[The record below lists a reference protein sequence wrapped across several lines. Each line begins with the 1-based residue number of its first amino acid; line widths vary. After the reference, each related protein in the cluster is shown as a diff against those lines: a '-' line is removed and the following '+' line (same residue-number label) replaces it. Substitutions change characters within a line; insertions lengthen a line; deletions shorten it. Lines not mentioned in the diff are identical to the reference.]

1 MIVRINNSQV
11 KINEDVKIENA
22 LSKPLDEKVKDFLK
36 EVKHKI
42 PTKKGIKK
50 TYEQIK
56 DKSLLVE
63 DINYTILEIEPSKIT
78 NNSNVRLLILEFARI
93 YRPFTERIKF
103 LENNHYVI
111 HTPEM
116 NIWWEILLKHDSIK
130 FYLIVPN
137 REGFKKAIVRQVMK
151 CWKQANVKETTEY
164 MPKFIIEQTTVS
176 FMTLK
181 HHEILSLDIE
191 NPTTSVLESILNSKH
206 YLLEGDTALFQVG
219 LQSLGSGW
227 NNAVM
232 QIYEEIKQTDTIP
245 RKKGKKITK
254 KEIGQETAY
263 YIGDISEEL
272 ANTWGN
278 IFLPDWEETGYV
290 QKTKKSFNGSIDS
303 MSTRRKMRSDAFKVA
318 INIIAE
324 SPDEER
330 RNAIVRSIAS
340 GFDVLEGDNTF
351 LDIQL
356 KKAKTKLK
364 RLNEVMTRTLPSN
377 NHDILCTHEL
387 SKIINVPDKLAQI
400 EFYNELSLVTNRGE
414 SETPKE
420 IFNSNE
426 GKNIP
431 FALLQDTDGKWK
443 EIYFDSINKNNLC
456 LTRCVIGE
464 PGTGKSTF
472 AVSLCLDLF
481 IRGYGTFVID
491 AADGKLVQ
499 RILDLV
505 PPHLKHK
512 VKIIDFMNPK
522 YACGLGWNEAF
533 ILENFDVVQ
542 DTLVDSVV
550 SYIELVANN
559 ELNMTA
565 RTWVENAVKAVFTTP
580 DATLQDIENMINNV
594 EYRSK
599 IIPIIKDPELR
610 MDWEYYHNKMSK
622 EERKAIYDQVYRRIS
637 SLIRKP
643 TLKSFILQKPK
654 KDENGEY
661 LFNIRKWMDEGFMV
675 LVKCNETLTEP
686 IQTALVSFLLT
697 KFNLAMISRENIVE
711 ESDRN
716 SCFLFL
722 DEPDHYIKSSENWR
736 NMLTR
741 YRKYRC
747 GLVFMFHGWQQLT
760 EVDRNL
766 PKMIRKS
773 GGHYIVY
780 KTDLDNL
787 LELQTILEPEF
798 SIKELAK
805 GIPNLNFVAKLK
817 MYTPSGEPTPAFM
830 AKSLPMPEKRFK
842 KYDNNDLYDICA
854 KELGK
859 TKEEV
864 AQDLFKAKHGA
875 EFSMQDFSVE
885 TTTDGTGE
893 LKKPK
898 VESNKEESEKQFRQ
912 RDIIK
917 RQIQEGEI
925 VDILDFMKQRN
936 KDEDDDN
943 YE

>member
-1 MIVRINNSQV
+1 MIVRINNSP
-11 KINEDVKIENA
+11 VKIENHEIKNT
-22 LSKPLDEKVKDFLK
+22 LSKPLTKTVKEFIQS
-36 EVKHKI
+36 VKHKI
-42 PTKKGIKK
+42 PNKKQTKE
-50 TYEQIK
+50 TYQKLKE
-56 DKSLLVE
+56 KSLLVE
-63 DINYTILEIEPSKIT
+63 NIDYAILEIEPSKIT

-93 YRPFTERIKF
+93 YRPFTERVKF
-103 LENNHYVI
+103 LENDHYVV

-137 REGFKKAIVRQVMK
+137 REGFKKAITRQVMK

-164 MPKFIIEQTTVS
+164 MPKFIPEQTTLS
-176 FMTLK
+176 LMTLK
-181 HHEILSLDIE
+181 YHEILSLDVE

-206 YLLEGDTALFQVG
+206 YLQDENDIAFFQLG

-227 NNAVM
+227 NNAMV
-232 QIYEEIKQTDTIP
+232 QIHEEIKQTDTIP
-245 RKKGKKITK
+245 RKKGKKLTK
-254 KEIGQETAY
+254 KEIAQETAY
-263 YIGDISEEL
+263 YIGDASEEV
-272 ANTWGN
+272 ANMWGN
-278 IFLPDWEETGYV
+278 IFLPDWEETGFV

-303 MSTRRKMRSDAFKVA
+303 MSTRRKMRSDAFKTS
-318 INIIAE
+318 INVIAQ
-324 SPDEER
+324 SLDEER

-340 GFDVLEGDNTF
+340 GFDVLEGDNAF
-351 LDIQL
+351 QDILLQ
-356 KKAKTKLK
+356 KEKTKLK
-364 RLNEVMTRTLPSN
+364 RLNEIMTRTMPSN
-377 NHDILCTHEL
+377 SNHDILCAHEL

-420 IFNSNE
+420 IFNDNE
-426 GKNIP
+426 KKNIP

-443 EIYFDSINKNNLC
+443 EIFFDTINQNNLC
-456 LTRCVIGE
+456 MTRCVIGE
-464 PGTGKSTF
+464 PGTGKSTWAISF
-472 AVSLCLDLF
+472 ALDVFL
-481 IRGYGTFVID
+481 RGYGAFVID
-491 AADGKLVQ
+491 AADGKLIQ

-533 ILENFDVVQ
+533 ILENFDVIQ
-542 DTLVDSVV
+542 DTLVDAVV
-550 SYIELVANN
+550 GYIELVAGK

-565 RTWVENAVKAVFTTP
+565 RIWVENAVKAVFTTP

-599 IIPIIKDPELR
+599 IIPKIKDPELR
-610 MDWEYYHNKMSK
+610 MDWEYYHNNMSK

-661 LFNIRKWMDEGFMV
+661 LFDIRKWMDSGYLC

-747 GLVFMFHGWQQLT
+747 GLVFMFHGWQQLV
-760 EVDRNL
+760 EADRNL

-787 LELQTILEPEF
+787 LELQTVLEPEF

-805 GIPNLNFVAKLK
+805 GIPNLHFVAKLK

-864 AQDLFKAKHGA
+864 TQDLFKAKHGA
-875 EFSMQDFSVE
+875 EFSMQDFSME
-885 TTTDGTGE
+885 TTTEGQGE
-893 LKKPK
+893 LRK
-898 VESNKEESEKQFRQ
+898 VKQDTQKEESEQSFHK
-912 RDIIK
+912 RDLIK
-917 RQIQEGEI
+917 KQIQEGEV
-925 VDILDFMKQRN
+925 VDLLDYMNQRN
-936 KDEDDDN
+936 KDEDDN